1 MPPELRLFFRKFVD
15 FSDEEL
21 AEVFPFFH
29 SKKIKKGDWLLIP
42 GEVANEIGFIQKG
55 LFRNYFLVDGK
66 ESTRFL
72 GSEGI
77 FVTSIPSFT
86 SRTPSIEY
94 VQALENSELLMLSYQ
109 NLQSM
114 YEISQ
119 KWERMVRILAEYS
132 YNEQQ
137 TRIYSLIA
145 ETAHDRYQNFC
156 NSRPDLH
163 QRVPQYIIA
172 NYLGISPE
180 TLSRIRKQ

>member
-119 KWERMVRILAEYS
+119 KWERMVRILAEY
-132 YNEQQ
+132 Y
-137 TRIYSLIA
+137 
-145 ETAHDRYQNFC
+145 
-156 NSRPDLH
+156 
-163 QRVPQYIIA
+163 
-172 NYLGISPE
+172 
-180 TLSRIRKQ
+180 